1 MASTIFN
8 TSSSMHLSAMSPE
21 QAALTPLAERV
32 SDASVDT
39 GSGDSAG
46 EVPTDGLE
54 DGLACGGDS
63 TGTAVC
69 GAAGLGAGVDTG
81 LGAGVNAGVDA
92 GLGAGVEAGVDAG
105 LVGT

>member
-1 MASTIFN
+1 MHVST
-8 TSSSMHLSAMSPE
+8 TSPE
-21 QAALTPLAERV
+21 QAASTPLAERV

-39 GSGDSAG
+39 GPVDTGPADSAG

-69 GAAGLGAGVDTG
+69 GAAGLGAGVD
-81 LGAGVNAGVDA
+81 
-92 GLGAGVEAGVDAG
+92 AG